1 MKHNTLEALGEAI
14 VTVDATVTVLASFT
28 TKPNTAY
35 LVTARVV
42 ALNQLISAA
51 QAAGYVLFGTFRTSA
66 AGVLAQVGSTDAN
79 TPMEDNAAWAAL
91 FAVSQTD
98 AAGAAHP
105 EIRVTATG
113 AAATNI
119 TWRADIAIN
128 EVGIEAQYS

>member
-14 VTVDATVTVLASFT
+14 VTADATVTTLASFT
-28 TKPNTAY
+28 TRPNKAY

-42 ALNQLISAA
+42 ALNQDISAD
-51 QAAGYVLFGTFRTSA
+51 QAAGYVLYGTFRTDE
-66 AGVLAQVGSTDAN
+66 AGVLAQVGSTAEM
-79 TPMEDNAAWAAL
+79 TAMEDNGAWAAL

-105 EIRVTATG
+105 EVRVTATG
-113 AAATNI
+113 AAATDI
-119 TWRADIAIN
+119 TWRADVEIN